1 MPGSKT
7 PTSLAAT
14 YKMLDGREIPIFG
27 LGVYEMS
34 DGQTRAAV
42 AWALEAGYRHIDTAE
57 WYENEG
63 SVGDGLRDFLTSPSG
78 SNVSRQDIFI
88 TSKLMHNRGYN
99 ETLQD
104 LRASLSRAGL
114 DYFDLYLLHAPSGGV
129 GLRKDLWRALM
140 DAKKEGLVKSI
151 GVSNF
156 SPKHIEEIVARG
168 DELPVVNQIDLHPFM
183 RHKAYVDNCQK
194 HGIILEAW
202 APLARAMRFQH
213 PVIETVADKYS
224 KTPAQVHLRWGL
236 QHGYIVIPKSASRKR
251 IIENA
256 DVFDFELSAADMEQ
270 LDGLDE
276 NLITDWD
283 ITTLD

>member
-1 MPGSKT
+1 MPGSKI
-7 PTSLAAT
+7 PTSLAST
-14 YKMLDGREIPIFG
+14 YKMLDGREIPTFG

-34 DGQTRAAV
+34 DGQTRSAV

-63 SVGDGLRDFLTSPSG
+63 SVGD
-78 SNVSRQDIFI
+78 
-88 TSKLMHNRGYN
+88 
-99 ETLQD
+99 
-104 LRASLSRAGL
+104 A
-114 DYFDLYLLHAPSGGV
+114 
-129 GLRKDLWRALM
+129 
-140 DAKKEGLVKSI
+140 
-151 GVSNF
+151 
-156 SPKHIEEIVARG
+156 KHIEEIVERG

-183 RHKAYVDNCQK
+183 RHKAYVENCQK

-236 QHGYIVIPKSASRKR
+236 QHGYIVIPKSASRNR

-256 DVFDFELSAADMEQ
+256 DLFDFELSAADMEQ